1 MATCTPSA
9 TLAQR
14 IAAGCDE
21 NPFRCYQC
29 KRCSAGCP
37 VARHA
42 GLHPA
47 QVMRAVQLGLTDLV
61 FADRFIWLCT
71 GCQTC
76 STRCPQGID
85 VAAVID
91 ELKIMA
97 YERGAVPA
105 EAPFANLLR
114 LNHES
119 IVRWGRLYEV
129 ELLARDR
136 LTRPAALLDDVGLG
150 LRMLL
155 KGKLSLLPE
164 RGDVAAVRRMT
175 RAAEQ
180 VRRARRRDADGHRE
194 VSPS

>member
-9 TLAQR
+9 TLSQR

-21 NPFRCYQC
+21 NPLKCYQC
-29 KRCSAGCP
+29 KRCTAGCP

-47 QVMRAVQLGLTDLV
+47 QVMRAVQLGQTDLV

-97 YERGAVPA
+97 YEQGKVPPD
-105 EAPFANLLR
+105 APFANLLR

-119 IVRWGRLYEV
+119 ILRWGRLYEV

-150 LRMLL
+150 LRMLAR
-155 KGKLSLLPE
+155 GKLALLPE
-164 RGDVAAVRRMT
+164 RGDVAAVRRMAQ
-175 RAAEQ
+175 AAER
-180 VRRARRRDADGHRE
+180 VTRARRAGKE
-194 VSPS
+194 TP